1 MKEALEEFSSA
12 SLDPR
17 CMLIFPLAGGAV
29 GRNYTMC
36 VCVCVCVRGEGMWM
50 WVWGCTSLSLHPWA
64 SGGNKMAT

>member
-36 VCVCVCVRGEGMWM
+36 VCVCVCAWGGDVDVGMG
-50 WVWGCTSLSLHPWA
+50 VYIPVFASLGLRRE
-64 SGGNKMAT
+64 